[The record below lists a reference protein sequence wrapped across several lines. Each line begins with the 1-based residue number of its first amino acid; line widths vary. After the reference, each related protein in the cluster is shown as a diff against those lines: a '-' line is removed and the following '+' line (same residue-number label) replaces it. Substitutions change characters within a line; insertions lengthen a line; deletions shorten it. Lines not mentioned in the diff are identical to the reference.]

1 MKIINKFSQ
10 SWVSFDR
17 SLMRDTRIKSNH
29 KIIYLLFRS
38 FAESCDNVFLSYSY
52 IAKEI
57 GYEYTGEFEKDSPQ
71 FERAMRK
78 FVFEN
83 LQPLLDLGWIKKI
96 NNNGSSCDWE
106 VYDHDCNPEPK
117 STETVNQKVQGNPE
131 PKSTHSNKISSYKKL
146 DLSLSTEQ
154 SEKTEN
160 LDWKSDILHHP
171 LFERSRFIDF
181 KDLDGKE
188 IDYCLD
194 LYKASLTNGRQPHFT
209 QAVSWLKNHNRDKI
223 KQKPSTYPTPPKKRL
238 YEPSS
243 KTNIDYSQ
251 GMVDGTVEEMRE
263 FFGIE
268 N

>member
-1 MKIINKFSQ
+1 M
-10 SWVSFDR
+10 
-17 SLMRDTRIKSNH
+17 
-29 KIIYLLFRS
+29 
-38 FAESCDNVFLSYSY
+38 
-52 IAKEI
+52 
-57 GYEYTGEFEKDSPQ
+57 
-71 FERAMRK
+71 
-78 FVFEN
+78 
-83 LQPLLDLGWIKKI
+83 
-96 NNNGSSCDWE
+96 
-106 VYDHDCNPEPK
+106 
-117 STETVNQKVQGNPE
+117 
-131 PKSTHSNKISSYKKL
+131 
-146 DLSLSTEQ
+146 
-154 SEKTEN
+154 
-160 LDWKSDILHHP
+160 
-171 LFERSRFIDF
+171 FERSRFIDF
-181 KDLDGKE
+181 KDLDDKE